1 MNKTAKIFC
10 LCLVVLMVG
19 GLVSCRKEKA
29 KPGVSMEPDWYH
41 YISAHTSGT
50 VPRRARIRVVFVEEV
65 GKPGEEPSGLLEI
78 KPPVPGK
85 LVWATNRV
93 LMLVP
98 NTELKPDTE
107 YTATLHL
114 NKIMKLPK
122 EYGKFVFSFRTIK
135 QLMEVNIEGLYPEDE
150 ARPEILTLKGQLL
163 TSDMEEPLAV
173 EKILQAE
180 QEGKGLEISWSHS
193 GDGTGHYFSVRN
205 IIRGE
210 EQSRVRLRWDG
221 SPLNISDR
229 GEREIEIPPLSQF
242 DLSLVTAVR
251 EDPPH
256 ILIQFTDALDRNQN
270 LKGLI
275 EIEGYPLTFEID
287 QNKIR
292 VYSPRSFR
300 GAVEV
305 KIFPGIRSINRRT
318 FTREETRTVVF
329 GTPLPRVRFVGK
341 GVILP
346 RKERLTVPI
355 EAINLKSIQVTVF
368 KIYGQNIPQFL
379 QINELAGALEL
390 VRVGR
395 YLWRKTISLS
405 DDPEVTSRWARYDLD
420 VTPLFQEDPSGIYRI
435 ILSFNRGNSTY
446 PCPES
451 AETYKTE
458 PPLVSEP
465 DYTGHYYYWDETYGY
480 PYLQNGWLYRN
491 DPCHDAY
498 YNPHFNRE
506 AVVGRNFLVSNL
518 GLLAKLEKNNQL
530 HAVVTDLRTAQPLSG
545 VRVEVYNYQQQLL
558 ASADSDG
565 NGFAV
570 FALKEKPF
578 LVVARSGKEL
588 GYLRLGNETV
598 ISLSS
603 FDIGGETVNK
613 GLKGYIYGERGV
625 WRPGDTL
632 YLTFALFDRDKSLP
646 EDHPVVMEFYSP
658 QGQLYRTLKPEKSL
672 GGFYAFKIETE
683 ENIQTGPWQAKV
695 LVGGVTFSRTFRI
708 ETVVP
713 NRLKIDFQTGRE
725 IITRK
730 DLPLQATLSAQWLH
744 GAAAPNLKFDV
755 TVNLTSRKTAFA
767 DFPDFVFDDPS
778 REQISGEETTV
789 KGQLDQQ
796 GKALVKLDLKPSADA
811 PGSLTAGFVTR
822 VFEESGDF
830 SIDTFSQVFHPYDHY
845 VGIKVR
851 GEQKGYGYLETGKEQ
866 AVELVVVDTRG
877 KPVSNGKVKVS
888 LYKIG
893 WRWWWEREGQSL
905 ADYMSKPYTRPIAS
919 GEVVVENGRAV
930 WKFNIRAEDWG
941 RYFIRAEDMEGD
953 HTTGLTVYVDWP
965 DWTGRSRAAGGE
977 AATRL
982 VLAADKTS
990 YLVGEKAV
998 IYIPETVQGRALV
1011 SVETGNSVLQKMW
1024 VMTQKGQNRI
1034 EIPLTEK
1041 MSPNIYVHVTLIQPH
1056 SGKVSDTPIR
1066 MYGVIPILVEDPN
1079 TRLEPVVGVP
1089 QEIKPGEKFRI
1100 QVSEKNRRRM
1110 FYTVAVVDEG
1120 LLALTRYRAPDLRQE
1135 FYKKEALSI
1144 ITWDLFD
1151 QVAEA
1156 YGAEL
1161 SRILAIGGDQAI
1173 ADKAEARKPR
1183 RFPPVAMFAG
1193 PFELKPGETA
1203 GHEFLMPQYFGQ
1215 VRVMVVAGQEGAYGV
1230 AEKAVYVRRDLM
1242 ALATLPR
1249 IVRPGELVT
1258 MPITLFV
1265 TRPELKE
1272 VEVNLQTNELFQVVG
1287 ESRKKV
1293 EFSGAGEQMV
1303 YFELKVA
1310 DSTGRGA
1317 VSYQARAGS
1326 ETVSGKIDIEVLS
1339 SNPSI
1344 TRMADYEVKAGKSL
1358 REKVVPFGLK
1368 GTNSVVVEV
1377 SPLPNLRLEKR
1388 LNFLIQYPHG
1398 CLEQTLSVAFP
1409 QLYLKNL
1416 VRLTPDQSKEIEI
1429 HVRAAVEKMRRF
1441 QMPGGGFSYWPGG
1454 YESHHWTST
1463 YAGWFLLEASRAGYY
1478 VPAEMLAAWKDN
1490 QKRLANAWITGGSY
1504 DQLIQAFRLFA
1515 LSQAREPDT
1524 GAMNRLR
1531 EKQGLNSLTSL
1542 LLAAAFYLNGQLEA
1556 AEELA
1561 GKTRLEFDRYRD
1573 SELTFGSELR
1583 DKALAAHCLSLMGK
1597 RDRAKPLIKEI
1608 SELASSDLWLNTN
1621 ETAMV
1626 LLALSSYYG
1635 TAGAEG
1641 YAFRLGWDE
1650 KSPEKISSSLPL
1662 EKRSLADFPLEGRT
1676 LVFNNDRAV
1685 PLYLCVYTRGIPPAG
1700 LEEPQERGIKV
1711 KVTFRDLKMNPVDI
1725 SSVAQGSDLL
1735 VDIVVEN
1742 DSPRPLENLALTCLV
1757 ASGFQ
1762 IKNPLFSP
1770 DGKPV
1775 SCDYQDVRDDRVYTY
1790 FKLRRAE
1797 KKTFLIALNASYVG
1811 QFYQPGVLVEAMYD
1825 DSVQANTKGQW
1836 IKIVR
1841 Q

>member
-10 LCLVVLMVG
+10 LILLVLMVG

-29 KPGVSMEPDWYH
+29 KPGVSMEPEWYH

-65 GKPGEEPSGLLEI
+65 GKPGEEPVGLLEI
-78 KPPVPGK
+78 NPPVPGK
-85 LVWATNRV
+85 LTWASNRV

-122 EYGKFVFSFRTIK
+122 EYSKFVFSFRTIK
-135 QLMEVNIEGLYPEDE
+135 PQMEITVEGVYPEDE
-150 ARPEILTLKGQLL
+150 ACPEILTLKGQIL
-163 TSDMEEPLAV
+163 TSDMEDPRLV

-180 QEGKGLEISWSHS
+180 QEGKSLEISWSHTS
-193 GDGTGHYFSVRN
+193 DETGHYFSVKN
-205 IIRGE
+205 ISRAE
-210 EQSRVRLRWDG
+210 EASRVKLRWDG

-229 GEREIEIPPLSQF
+229 GQQEIEIPPLSQF
-242 DLSLVTAVR
+242 DLSLVTAIR
-251 EDPPH
+251 EESPH
-256 ILIQFTDALDRNQN
+256 VLIQFTDALDRNQN

-275 EIEGYPLTFEID
+275 EIEGYRLTFEID

-292 VYSPRSFR
+292 AYSSQPFR

-305 KIFPGIRSINRRT
+305 KIFPGIRSINQRT

-329 GTPLPRVRFVGK
+329 GTPLPRVRFVGQ

-368 KIYGQNIPQFL
+368 KIYSQNIPQFL
-379 QINELAGALEL
+379 QVNDLAGTREL
-390 VRVGR
+390 VRVGK

-405 DDPEVTSRWARYDLD
+405 DDPEVTSRWTRYDLD
-420 VTPLFQEDPSGIYRI
+420 VTPLFQEDPGGIYRI
-435 ILSFNRGNSTY
+435 ILSFNRGNSTF

-451 AETYKTE
+451 GETYKAE
-458 PPLVSEP
+458 PPLVSEL
-465 DYTGHYYYWDETYGY
+465 DYTGQYYYWDETYGY
-480 PYLQNGWLYRN
+480 PYLSDGWLHRN

-498 YNPHFNRE
+498 YNPHYNRD
-506 AVVGRNFLVSNL
+506 ALVGRNFLVSNL
-518 GLLAKLEKNNQL
+518 GLLAKLENNNQL
-530 HAVVTDLRTAQPLSG
+530 HLVVTDLRTAQPLSG
-545 VRVEVYNYQQQLL
+545 VRVEAYNFQQQLL
-558 ASADSDG
+558 ASTDSDG

-570 FALKEKPF
+570 FNLKERPF
-578 LVVARSGKEL
+578 LVVARDGKDT
-588 GYLRLGNETV
+588 GYLRLTNEMAL
-598 ISLSS
+598 SLSS

-632 YLTFALFDRDKSLP
+632 YLTFVLFDRNKSLP
-646 EDHPVVMEFYSP
+646 ADHPVVMELYTP

-683 ENIQTGPWQAKV
+683 EKIQTGPWQAKI
-695 LVGGVTFSRTFRI
+695 LVGGVTFNRTVRI

-725 IITRK
+725 IIARK

-744 GAAAPNLKFDV
+744 GAVAPNLKFDV
-755 TVNLTSRKTAFA
+755 AVNLTSRRTVFA

-778 REQISGEETTV
+778 REQISGEETAV

-796 GKALVKLDLKPSADA
+796 GKALVKLDLKTSADA
-811 PGSLTAGFVTR
+811 PGSLTASFVTR

-845 VGIKVR
+845 VGIKVS
-851 GEQKGYGYLETGKEQ
+851 GEQKGYGYLETGKDQ
-866 AVELVVVDTRG
+866 AVEIVVVDTRG
-877 KPVSNGKVKVS
+877 KPVSNRKVKVM

-905 ADYMSKPYTRPIAS
+905 ADYMSKPYTRPITS
-919 GEVVVENGRAV
+919 GTVITENGRGV
-930 WKFNIRAEDWG
+930 WRFNIKAEDWG

-982 VLAADKTS
+982 VLASDKAS

-1011 SVETGNSVLQKMW
+1011 SVETGTSVLQKMW
-1024 VMTQKGQNRI
+1024 VMTQKGQNRF

-1056 SGKVSDTPIR
+1056 SSKVSDTPIR
-1066 MYGVIPILVEDPN
+1066 MYGVLPIMVENPN
-1079 TRLEPVVGVP
+1079 TKLEPVLGVP
-1089 QEIKPGEKFRI
+1089 QEIKPGEKFRV

-1135 FYKKEALSI
+1135 FYKKEALNI

-1161 SRILAIGGDQAI
+1161 SRILALGGDGLLEG
-1173 ADKAEARKPR
+1173 KAEARKPR

-1265 TRPELKE
+1265 TRPEIKE
-1272 VEVNLQTNELFQVVG
+1272 VEVSLETNELFQVVG
-1287 ESRKKV
+1287 ENRKKV
-1293 EFSGAGEQMV
+1293 EFSAAGEQMV

-1310 DSTGRGA
+1310 DSTGQGA

-1339 SNPSI
+1339 SNPSL
-1344 TRMADYEVKAGKSL
+1344 TRMAGYEVKAGSSL
-1358 REKVVPFGLK
+1358 KEKVVPFGLK

-1377 SPLPNLRLEKR
+1377 SPVPNLQLEKR

-1398 CLEQTLSVAFP
+1398 CLEQTLSIAFP

-1416 VRLTPDQSKEIEI
+1416 VRLTPDQAGEIER
-1429 HVRAAVEKMRRF
+1429 HLRAAVEKMRYF

-1463 YAGWFLLEASRAGYY
+1463 YAGWFLLEAFRAGYY
-1478 VPAEMLAAWKDN
+1478 VPAEMLNSWKEN
-1490 QKRLANAWITGGSY
+1490 QKRLANSWITGGPY

-1531 EKQGLNSLTSL
+1531 EKPELGSLASI

-1556 AEELA
+1556 AEELT
-1561 GKTRLEFDRYRD
+1561 GKTRFEFAKYRD

-1583 DKALAAHCLSLMGK
+1583 DMALVAHCLSLMGK
-1597 RDRAKPLIKEI
+1597 KEKARQLIKQI
-1608 SELASSDLWLNTN
+1608 SEVASSDLWLNTN

-1635 TAGAEG
+1635 TAGLEG
-1641 YAFRLGWDE
+1641 YTFGLAWDDR
-1650 KSPEKISSSLPL
+1650 KPEKISSSLPV
-1662 EKRSLADFPLEGRT
+1662 EKRTFPDFPTEGRE
-1676 LVFNNDRAV
+1676 LSFNNDSAI
-1685 PLYLCVYTRGIPPAG
+1685 PLYLNVYTRGIPPAG

-1711 KVTFRDLKMNPVDI
+1711 KVTYRDLKMNPVDI
-1725 SSVAQGSDLL
+1725 SSVPQGTDIL

-1742 DSPRPLENLALTCLV
+1742 DSRRPLENLALTSLM

-1770 DGKPV
+1770 DGKAV
-1775 SCDYQDVRDDRVYTY
+1775 SYDYQDVRDDRVYTY
-1790 FKLRRAE
+1790 FQLRVGE
-1797 KKTFLIALNASYVG
+1797 KKTFLIVLNASYVG

-1825 DSVQANTKGQW
+1825 DSVQANTRGQW